1 MSNNF
6 DDYDTGDPHRRHHG
20 RAGCKC
26 SGGVKDNDYGD
37 YWRFGDVA
45 DTRCPTQRDDT
56 YSARGED
63 SDDAGCA
70 NGIDEGNDGEALD
83 EGRDQGEH
91 DEGSD
96 SDDGR
101 CPDDA
106 ERDKQRSGGDE
117 RRGRLGP

>member
-45 DTRCPTQRDDT
+45 YGSSSGYTSPT
-56 YSARGED
+56 S
-63 SDDAGCA
+63 
-70 NGIDEGNDGEALD
+70 
-83 EGRDQGEH
+83 
-91 DEGSD
+91 
-96 SDDGR
+96 
-101 CPDDA
+101 
-106 ERDKQRSGGDE
+106 K
-117 RRGRLGP
+117 